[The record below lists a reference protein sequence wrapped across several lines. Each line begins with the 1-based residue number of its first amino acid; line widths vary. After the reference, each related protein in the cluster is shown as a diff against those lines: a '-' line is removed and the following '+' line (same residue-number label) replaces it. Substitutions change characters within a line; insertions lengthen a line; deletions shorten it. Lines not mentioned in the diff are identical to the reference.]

1 MQSERCNA
9 LPELSYI
16 NRLIRYSILAA
27 AFAVIAGPASAQI
40 IERELH
46 RGVMEGPNQLDPQ
59 YAFRAVE
66 QSILTD
72 LFMGL
77 VVEDAAGQPLPG
89 AAESWEVKKKGWR
102 WIFKLREGLKWSD
115 GRPLVAGDFV
125 YAFQRLLAPQSG
137 APFASMFYPIAG
149 ATALHTSKAGD
160 VTTLGVTAKNKRTLI
175 FDLEKPTPHFLT
187 LLNHPAAFPLRKDL
201 IERGADSWT
210 RPGRMVSNGAYILGE
225 WLPGR
230 YVKLRKNWGFYDPAS
245 VNIDNIFYDIVEHG
259 EVALERF
266 FSGELAILSGVQRDR
281 IASLME
287 TAPEVVRLHSTLTT
301 DYLVFNTK
309 KPPFNDP
316 RVRQA
321 LALAVDSRSLVN
333 KVLGRG
339 EIPATGMLP
348 DDMANLHAPA
358 QPEREG
364 PYPLKR
370 PLSPSQKRK
379 KAKLLLENAGHG
391 ARDAL
396 RITLHYNNSETHQKI
411 AEAIAG
417 MWKKIGVRT
426 DLYGNHYTVHY
437 GDLGISDFD
446 VARAGWIADYDDPV
460 AVLELFLSGNE
471 RFNYGAFAD
480 KEFEKL
486 LKQAAGQPDPRERAI
501 GLYRA
506 HERAMSQY
514 PAVPLY
520 HHASRNLVALSVTGW
535 EDNVRDIHP
544 SRYLNLP
551 DE

>member
-1 MQSERCNA
+1 M
-9 LPELSYI
+9 PEL
-16 NRLIRYSILAA
+16 NFKRLIRYSIFAA
-27 AFAVIAGPASAQI
+27 ATAFAALAGPAGAQI

-59 YAFRAVE
+59 YAFRKVE

-77 VVEDAAGQPLPG
+77 VVEDAAGRPLPG
-89 AAESWEVKKKGWR
+89 AAESWDVKKKGQR
-102 WIFKLREGLKWSD
+102 WIFSLREGLKWSD
-115 GRPLVAGDFV
+115 GRPLVAEDFV
-125 YAFQRLLAPQSG
+125 YAFQRLLGPQSG

-149 ATALHTSKAGD
+149 AKALHASKAGD

-175 FDLEKPTPHFLT
+175 FDLEEPTPHFLG

-201 IERGADSWT
+201 IERDDESWT
-210 RPGRMVSNGAYILGE
+210 RPGRMVSNGAYIMGE

-230 YVKLRKNWGFYDPAS
+230 YVKLRKNWDFYDPAS
-245 VNIDNIFYDIVEHG
+245 VNIDNVFYDIVDNG
-259 EVALERF
+259 EVSLERF
-266 FSGELAILSGVQRDR
+266 FSGELAILAGVQRDR
-281 IASLME
+281 ITSLMK
-287 TAPEVVRLHSTLTT
+287 TAPEVVRLHPTLTT

-309 KPPFNDP
+309 RPPFNDS

-321 LALAVDSRSLVN
+321 LALAIDSRSLVN
-333 KVLGRG
+333 NALDRG

-348 DDMANLHAPA
+348 DGMANLNAPA
-358 QPEREG
+358 QPEPKG

-370 PLSPSQKRK
+370 PLSPSQKIS
-379 KAKLLLENAGHG
+379 KAKLLLENAGRG

-396 RITLHYNNSETHQKI
+396 RITLHYNINETNQKV
-411 AEAIAG
+411 AEAIAD
-417 MWKKIGVRT
+417 MWKKIGVRV

-446 VARAGWIADYDDPV
+446 VARAGWIADYDDPT

-480 KEFEKL
+480 KEFEKML
-486 LKQAAGQPDPRERAI
+486 RQAARQADPRERAI

-506 HERAMSQY
+506 HERAMSLY
-514 PAVPLY
+514 PIVPLY

-535 EDNVRDIHP
+535 EDNIKDIHP

-551 DE
+551 D